1 MIVGSKP
8 PSGNSPVVILYLGRW
23 CVKWVKLRL
32 SKQYKTRVGRQGETM
47 GGLERLGE
55 TRGGQGET
63 RGDRVE
69 REERGENSF
78 GLPES

>member
-1 MIVGSKP
+1 
-8 PSGNSPVVILYLGRW
+8 
-23 CVKWVKLRL
+23 
-32 SKQYKTRVGRQGETM
+32 M

-55 TRGGQGET
+55 TRGDRGD